1 MLTAGRQIMNE
12 YKVKFPELWKP
23 GLVEDIDYVVRGVYK
38 FQNKASEWLVQCDRF
53 YTNNVKELKN
63 ERED

>member
-1 MLTAGRQIMNE
+1 MNE

-38 FQNKASEWLVQCDRF
+38 FQNKADEWLVQCDRF

>member
-1 MLTAGRQIMNE
+1 MNE

-38 FQNKASEWLVQCDRF
+38 FQNKAGEWLVQCDRF
-53 YTNNVKELKN
+53 YTNNVKELKK
-63 ERED
+63 